1 MRTIGD
7 DPEVQEHERRQR
19 SEEDFEPVVVG
30 HYRCDRETTRAIL
43 VTNSENEL
51 DEFWLPKSTV
61 HDDSEVYSAGDE
73 GKLIVVRWMA
83 EKKGWA

>member
-7 DPEVQEHERRQR
+7 DPEVQDRDRRQR
-19 SEEDFEPVVVG
+19 SEEDYEPVVVG
-30 HYRCDRETTRAIL
+30 RYRCSRETTRAIL
-43 VTNSENEL
+43 VTNAENEL

-61 HDDSEVYSAGDE
+61 HDDSEVYSVGDE